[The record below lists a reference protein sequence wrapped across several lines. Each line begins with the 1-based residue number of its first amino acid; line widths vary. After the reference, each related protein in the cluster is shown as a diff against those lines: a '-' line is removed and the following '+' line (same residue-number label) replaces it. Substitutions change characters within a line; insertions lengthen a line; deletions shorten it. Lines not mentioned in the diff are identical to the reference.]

1 MPPSCKPLELDSGR
15 IFRWSFLAVFLTL
28 EWSYWGR
35 IARRLAFMPRGRVPV
50 LRLAMRT
57 TLWAAFGAFLLAGV
71 CTLAAAVFTRLIL
84 APLLN
89 CWLRPAFDP
98 SSWMF
103 HLAAGESPTA
113 SMPARWNS
121 GGISRPGALVLT
133 PRRIWFMPSDWDVE
147 PWSMARQDLERVETT
162 PSALGRVLP
171 VRHWPDLLRFTA
183 RAGNH
188 ASFAVAEPDAVLA
201 WFAPP
206 RRPDTTSPSPRG
218 APQGVFDV

>member
-1 MPPSCKPLELDSGR
+1 
-15 IFRWSFLAVFLTL
+15 L

-57 TLWAAFGAFLLAGV
+57 TLWAASGALLLAGV
-71 CTLAAAVFTRLIL
+71 CTLAAVVFTRLIL

-103 HLAAGESPTA
+103 HLAARESPTA
-113 SMPARWNS
+113 RMPARWNS

-133 PRRIWFMPSDWDVE
+133 PRRIWFMPSAWDVE
-147 PWSMARQDLERVETT
+147 PWSLGRQDLERVETT

-171 VRHWPDLLRFTA
+171 VRHWPDLLRF
-183 RAGNH
+183 
-188 ASFAVAEPDAVLA
+188 
-201 WFAPP
+201 
-206 RRPDTTSPSPRG
+206 
-218 APQGVFDV
+218 